1 MQKIIINQMERTIV
15 ITKAFYK
22 KACMYGTNEYYDLQK
37 AISENR
43 DYRIV
48 FKTSE
53 KKTYHGLTLERMKE
67 YIKTQPDCEE
77 NLKSFEAVK
86 KVAKTKGALYPL
98 TKKWFLERFKD
109 YKLNEITSDEQ
120 EKLMESDERQENAG
134 LKIAA

>member
-1 MQKIIINQMERTIV
+1 MTKITVNSIEGTIV

-37 AISENR
+37 AMSENK
-43 DYRIV
+43 DFRIE

-53 KKTYHGLTLERMKE
+53 KKTYHGLTLERMEE

-109 YKLNEITSDEQ
+109 YKLNKITSDEQ
-120 EKLMESDERQENAG
+120 EKLMESNERQENAG
-134 LKIAA
+134 LKVAA